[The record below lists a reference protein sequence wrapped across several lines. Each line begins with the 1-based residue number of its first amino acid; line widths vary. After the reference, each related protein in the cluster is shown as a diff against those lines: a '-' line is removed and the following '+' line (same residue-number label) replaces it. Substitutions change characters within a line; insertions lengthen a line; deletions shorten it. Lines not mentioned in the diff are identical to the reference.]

1 MGGWEGDQG
10 ALPASIALD
19 TPCSRQGPTG
29 PELGSRLP
37 RGELEPL
44 GGSWCLESSGVHPSQ
59 MAGTPALQ
67 VFQGRTWIKPRLR
80 VTTCFSITQ
89 GLWIIPAG
97 PPPATSSHR
106 GSLESLPGFHP
117 LMAETEGIV
126 GGSLFSILPWACRPA
141 SVQGCAQRAPWAW
154 PGVSGQSWAEVRL
167 EIGWGHHGERSGLV
181 VVV

>member
-10 ALPASIALD
+10 ALPASIALA

-97 PPPATSSHR
+97 PRPATSSHR

-117 LMAETEGIV
+117 LMAEAEGKKGDVCGTNRIADV
-126 GGSLFSILPWACRPA
+126 GLCRTRTA
-141 SVQGCAQRAPWAW
+141 S
-154 PGVSGQSWAEVRL
+154 
-167 EIGWGHHGERSGLV
+167 RS
-181 VVV
+181 